1 MATANKALKKR
12 AQAFAEKHE
21 LSYLQALKAVDEPL
35 HQLRGLT
42 KPEELERLGYYPYFR
57 LIDEN
62 ERERIDPRSAYAE
75 LIAAKFP
82 AVDAQEQIIAEK
94 KLPHFATPED
104 LFHECAKRLSTVH
117 GAGVADI
124 WSYRELHRAGI
135 LDPEAPI
142 LEPILH
148 YFGWNLSQDGDFGR
162 FQGSGKLGVFCV
174 SIAEGRFRGTKGL
187 IPVTGAQLGALKSGE
202 SMDRIELT
210 LLSEAGSF
218 YRLQESHEL
227 QTEKEDKQT
236 ADREAVNYFVDLI
249 DNYLEGMDRSERSSL
264 RPVIR
269 DLVSQGSVTM
279 ENIVTEL
286 RSAQS
291 PTARELGARIV
302 RATGVS
308 VIYSTTGKTAEKGSA
323 VDILNAL
330 GLDDDEL
337 RSAREEVALERARES
352 MVQSMSSLC
361 LVLISDFG
369 LGFEANN
376 KLIRDFALGELDE
389 NGGANFLAGIVRTL
403 RMSDSPDARRIGAR
417 LIDGLATL
425 DDADE
430 ETSDEVHAIISSMQ
444 TTATRIDEMRGTIS
458 VVYPY

>member
-12 AQAFAEKHE
+12 AQAFADKHE
-21 LSYLQALKAVDEPL
+21 LSYLQAFKAVDEPL
-35 HQLRGLT
+35 HQLRDLMDIKEISRADYFPGLRLAT
-42 KPEELERLGYYPYFR
+42 EADRRVSPYADSVATDQESWSYASLVARMKLSRFNFSEHFYMELGRRLN
-57 LIDEN
+57 L
-62 ERERIDPRSAYAE
+62 
-75 LIAAKFP
+75 L
-82 AVDAQEQIIAEK
+82 EK
-94 KLPHFATPED
+94 THTY
-104 LFHECAKRLSTVH
+104 
-117 GAGVADI
+117 DI
-124 WSYRELHRAGI
+124 WRYRELHRAG
-135 LDPEAPI
+135 LLFEDAPAM
-142 LEPILH
+142 EPFFHHFSTEFTWGAESAFFQAAQTGI
-148 YFGWNLSQDGDFGR
+148 FG
-162 FQGSGKLGVFCV
+162 V
-174 SIAEGRFRGTKGL
+174 SIASAADYNGSKPL
-187 IPVTGAQLGALKSGE
+187 IPITEDELESLKRGDAIE
-202 SMDRIELT
+202 KIELAP
-210 LLSEAGSF
+210 LPDAGAF
-218 YRLQESHEL
+218 YRLQEAQEA

-269 DLVSQGSVTM
+269 DLVSQDSVTM

-286 RSAQS
+286 RNAQN
-291 PTARELGARIV
+291 PTARKLGARIV

-337 RSAREEVALERARES
+337 RSAREEVALEKARES
-352 MVQSMSSLC
+352 MVQSMNSLC
-361 LVLISDFG
+361 STLISNFNMR
-369 LGFEANN
+369 FEENR

-389 NGGANFLAGIVRTL
+389 NGGVNFLAGIIRAL
-403 RMSDSPDARRIGAR
+403 RNSDSLDARHIGAK

-444 TTATRIDEMRGTIS
+444 TKATRIGEMSGTIS

>member
-12 AQAFAEKHE
+12 AQAFAEKHD

-35 HQLRGLT
+35 HQLRDLLDSQEINKAGYFPGLRLAT
-42 KPEELERLGYYPYFR
+42 EDDRRVSPYADSLPSNREPWWGYASLVATRELSRFDFSADFYIELGKRIALIEETHTG
-57 LIDEN
+57 N
-62 ERERIDPRSAYAE
+62 
-75 LIAAKFP
+75 
-82 AVDAQEQIIAEK
+82 
-94 KLPHFATPED
+94 
-104 LFHECAKRLSTVH
+104 
-117 GAGVADI
+117 I
-124 WSYRELHRAGI
+124 WRYRELHRAGI
-135 LDPEAPI
+135 LSEDAPYM
-142 LEPILH
+142 EPFFHHFSTEFTWGAESAFFRAAQTGI
-148 YFGWNLSQDGDFGR
+148 FG
-162 FQGSGKLGVFCV
+162 V
-174 SIAEGRFRGTKGL
+174 SIASAADYEGSESL
-187 IPVTGAQLGALKSGE
+187 IPVTEEEFEALKRGDAIE
-202 SMDRIELT
+202 KIELPE
-210 LLSEAGSF
+210 LVNGSDAGAF

-249 DNYLEGMDRSERSSL
+249 DNFLEGMDRSERSSL

-269 DLVSQGSVTM
+269 DLVSQDSVTL

-337 RSAREEVALERARES
+337 RSAREEVALEKARES
-352 MVQSMSSLC
+352 MVQSMNSLC
-361 LVLISDFG
+361 STLISNFNMR
-369 LGFEANN
+369 FEENR

-389 NGGANFLAGIVRTL
+389 NGGANFLAGIIRAL
-403 RMSDSPDARRIGAR
+403 RNSDSLDARRIGAK

-444 TTATRIDEMRGTIS
+444 TKATRIGEMSGTIS